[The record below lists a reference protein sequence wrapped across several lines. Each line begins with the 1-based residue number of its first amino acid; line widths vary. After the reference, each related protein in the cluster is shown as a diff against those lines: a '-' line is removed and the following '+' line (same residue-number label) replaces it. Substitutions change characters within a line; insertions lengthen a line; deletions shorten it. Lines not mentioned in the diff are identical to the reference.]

1 VNSVVA
7 EFFTIVLYVLLA
19 AVVIR
24 ALMSW
29 FPNAANNEFG
39 RLLSRITEPM
49 LAPVRRVMPRTGMID
64 FSSMVVII
72 LLWLMITV
80 VAQVSNR

>member
-1 VNSVVA
+1 MNPAIA

-24 ALMSW
+24 ALLSW
-29 FPNAANNEFG
+29 FPSAANNEFG
-39 RLLSRITEPM
+39 RLVFRLTEPM
-49 LAPVRRVMPRTGMID
+49 LAPIRRIMPRTGMID

-72 LLWLMITV
+72 ILWLMITV
-80 VAQVSNR
+80 VAQVRA

>member
-1 VNSVVA
+1 MNPAVA
-7 EFFTIVLYVLLA
+7 EFFTIVLYILLA
-19 AVVIR
+19 AVIVR
-24 ALMSW
+24 ALLSW

-39 RLLSRITEPM
+39 RLIFRITEPM
-49 LAPVRRVMPRTGMID
+49 LAPVRRIMPRTGMID

-80 VAQVSNR
+80 VAQVR

>member
-1 VNSVVA
+1 MNPAVA
-7 EFFTIVLYVLLA
+7 EFFTIVLYILLA
-19 AVVIR
+19 AVIVR
-24 ALMSW
+24 ALLSW

-39 RLLSRITEPM
+39 RLIFRITEPM
-49 LAPVRRVMPRTGMID
+49 LAPVRRIMPRTGMID

-80 VAQVSNR
+80 VALVRA

>member
-1 VNSVVA
+1 MNPAVA
-7 EFFTIVLYVLLA
+7 EFFTIVLYILLA
-19 AVVIR
+19 AVIVR
-24 ALMSW
+24 ALLSW

-39 RLLSRITEPM
+39 RLIFRITEPM
-49 LAPVRRVMPRTGMID
+49 LAPVRRIMPRTGMID

-80 VAQVSNR
+80 VAQVRA